1 MFCRSALCHARGRWK
16 PLQLSHGC
24 PCPALPALPC
34 ALVPRP
40 PGAAFQLIDCT
51 QAVRAAGAGQG
62 RKHAL
67 PAPGLAG
74 GAAGGVQRPP
84 PSHPQGPL
92 DVLLLT
98 AFPPTTA
105 PGGGGGGGGR
115 EGAGGGGGGGG
126 GGTVQGNYAVPA
138 PSSMRSSTDRMR
150 CMWMK
155 QQRGFCAGAGVLLGG
170 PPCRPAPPSACHLK
184 ASAPPPTHCRRS
196 LLSASAS
203 RGRPTATAASGRTCW
218 WWVVGLGGK
227 RRGGAGGAGDVLPPA
242 ALSVRRGEQAV
253 GDAPLLAVCTA
264 TGMQPLLRPP
274 RAGAP
279 PRARGARGRGPAP
292 VVAAPFAVSIDPL

>member
-1 MFCRSALCHARGRWK
+1 MSERVVCVAVHAGLGAGGASRCRGGSTAACRGEGARPMFCRSALCHARGRWK

-105 PGGGGGGGGR
+105 PGGGGAGDHRKGPS
-115 EGAGGGGGGGG
+115 AAAAAAAVGGGGGLCRA
-126 GGTVQGNYAVPA
+126 TMRFLHLARCAQA
-138 PSSMRSSTDRMR
+138 PT
-150 CMWMK
+150 
-155 QQRGFCAGAGVLLGG
+155 GCA
-170 PPCRPAPPSACHLK
+170 AC
-184 ASAPPPTHCRRS
+184 
-196 LLSASAS
+196 
-203 RGRPTATAASGRTCW
+203 G
-218 WWVVGLGGK
+218 
-227 RRGGAGGAGDVLPPA
+227 
-242 ALSVRRGEQAV
+242 
-253 GDAPLLAVCTA
+253 
-264 TGMQPLLRPP
+264 
-274 RAGAP
+274 
-279 PRARGARGRGPAP
+279 
-292 VVAAPFAVSIDPL
+292 